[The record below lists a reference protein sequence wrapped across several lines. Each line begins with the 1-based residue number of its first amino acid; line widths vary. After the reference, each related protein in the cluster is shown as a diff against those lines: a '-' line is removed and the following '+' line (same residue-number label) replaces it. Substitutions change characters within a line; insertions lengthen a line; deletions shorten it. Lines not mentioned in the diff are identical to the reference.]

1 MAQAMAENP
10 KMLLRRRNFL
20 AVTLGLPLLCRG
32 RALAQT
38 TSKPVEIGFAY
49 EGIAPSGAVRAKALQ
64 EGLHSRGFEEGRD
77 FTIVVKTAESR
88 QDQFEPIVHELVQRD
103 VKVLFVAGHSIVR
116 MAKKATSTIPIVALD
131 LEADPVKDGLVQSVA
146 RPGGN
151 LTGMFFDFP
160 DFAKKWLQL
169 LAEVQPN
176 LHRLAVLWDT
186 STAEHQ
192 VDAVSGEARAR
203 NVALQIL
210 KAHSP
215 ADFEP
220 AFDAATDGKADAMLI
235 LSSPLFGTN
244 PKLLAEPAI
253 RHKLPTITFFPEFAR
268 VGGLMAYGTNLIDLF
283 SQAGVVIAKILSGET
298 PATLPVERPSR
309 FQLIVNLKT
318 AARIGVTVPTSIL
331 LRADEVV
338 E

>member
-1 MAQAMAENP
+1 
-10 KMLLRRRNFL
+10 MLLRRRAFL
-20 AVTLGLPLLCRG
+20 TGALGLPLLRLG
-32 RALAQT
+32 RATAQIPG
-38 TSKPVEIGFAY
+38 KPVEIGFAY
-49 EGIAPSGAVRAKALQ
+49 EGVAPAGAVRAKAFQ
-64 EGLHSRGFEEGRD
+64 EGLRSRGFEEGRD
-77 FTIVVKTAESR
+77 IVTVVRTAGTH
-88 QDQFEPIVHELVQRD
+88 QDQFEPIVRELVARN

-116 MAKKATSTIPIVALD
+116 KAKEATKTIPIVALD
-131 LEADPVKDGLVQSVA
+131 LEADPVKDGLVESIA

-169 LAEVQPN
+169 LVEVLPH
-176 LHRLAVLWDT
+176 LKRLAVLWDT

-192 VDAVSGEARAR
+192 LDAVSDEARAR
-203 NVALQIL
+203 HVTLQIL

-220 AFDAATDGKADAMLI
+220 AFDATTDGNADAMLI

-244 PKLLAEPAI
+244 PKLIAEPAL
-253 RHKLPTITFFPEFAR
+253 RHKLPAITFFPEFAR

-283 SQAGVVIAKILSGET
+283 SQAGIVVAKILGGEA
-298 PATLPVERPSR
+298 PAILPVERPSR
-309 FQLIVNLKT
+309 FQLVVNMKT
-318 AARIGVTVPTSIL
+318 AATLGVTMPTSIL
-331 LRADEVV
+331 LRADEVI

>member
-1 MAQAMAENP
+1 
-10 KMLLRRRNFL
+10 MLLRRRAFL
-20 AVTLGLPLLCRG
+20 TGAFGLPLLRLD
-32 RALAQT
+32 RATAQT
-38 TSKPVEIGFAY
+38 ARKPVEIGFAY
-49 EGIAPSGAVRAKALQ
+49 EGIAPAGAVRAKAFQ
-64 EGLHSRGFEEGRD
+64 EGLRSRGFEEGRD
-77 FTIVVKTAESR
+77 VVTVVKTAETR
-88 QDQFEPIVHELVQRD
+88 QDQFEPIVRELVARN
-103 VKVLFVAGHSIVR
+103 VKVLFVAGHSIVQK
-116 MAKKATSTIPIVALD
+116 AKEATKAIPIVALD
-131 LEADPVKDGLVQSVA
+131 LEADPVKDGLVESIA

-169 LAEVQPN
+169 LVEVLPN
-176 LHRLAVLWDT
+176 LKRLAVLWDM

-192 VDAVSGEARAR
+192 LDAVSDEARAR
-203 NVALQIL
+203 GVTLQIL

-220 AFDAATDGKADAMLI
+220 AFDAAADGNADAMLI

-244 PKLLAEPAI
+244 PRLIAEPAL
-253 RHKLPTITFFPEFAR
+253 RHKLPAITFFPEFAR

-283 SQAGVVIAKILSGET
+283 SQAGVVVAKVLGGET

-309 FQLIVNLKT
+309 FQLVVNMKT
-318 AARIGVTVPTSIL
+318 AATLGVTIPTSIL
-331 LRADEVV
+331 LRADEVI

>member
-49 EGIAPSGAVRAKALQ
+49 EGIAPSGAVRAKALL

-192 VDAVSGEARAR
+192 VDAVSDEARAR
-203 NVALQIL
+203 NVALQIH

>member
-1 MAQAMAENP
+1 
-10 KMLLRRRNFL
+10 
-20 AVTLGLPLLCRG
+20 
-32 RALAQT
+32 
-38 TSKPVEIGFAY
+38 
-49 EGIAPSGAVRAKALQ
+49 
-64 EGLHSRGFEEGRD
+64 
-77 FTIVVKTAESR
+77 
-88 QDQFEPIVHELVQRD
+88 VQRG

-116 MAKKATSTIPIVALD
+116 MAKAATTTIPIVALD
-131 LEADPVKDGLVQSVA
+131 LEADPVKDALVQSIA

-192 VDAVSGEARAR
+192 VDAVSDEARAR

-220 AFDAATDGKADAMLI
+220 AFDAATGGRADAMLI

-244 PKLLAEPAI
+244 PKLIAEPAI

-283 SQAGVVIAKILSGET
+283 SQAGVVIAKILGGET

-309 FQLIVNLKT
+309 FQLVVNLKT
-318 AARIGVTVPTSIL
+318 AGQIGVTVPTSIL
-331 LRADEVV
+331 LRADEVI

>member
-1 MAQAMAENP
+1 MARAMAENP

-38 TSKPVEIGFAY
+38 SSKPVEIGFAY
-49 EGIAPSGAVRAKALQ
+49 EGIAPSGAVRAKALR

-88 QDQFEPIVHELVQRD
+88 QDQFEPIVHQLVQRD

-116 MAKKATSTIPIVALD
+116 MAKDATTIPIVALD

-192 VDAVSGEARAR
+192 VDAVSDEARAR

-210 KAHSP
+210 KARSP

-318 AARIGVTVPTSIL
+318 AAQIGVTVPTSIL

>member
-1 MAQAMAENP
+1 
-10 KMLLRRRNFL
+10 
-20 AVTLGLPLLCRG
+20 
-32 RALAQT
+32 
-38 TSKPVEIGFAY
+38 
-49 EGIAPSGAVRAKALQ
+49 
-64 EGLHSRGFEEGRD
+64 
-77 FTIVVKTAESR
+77 
-88 QDQFEPIVHELVQRD
+88 

-192 VDAVSGEARAR
+192 VNAVSDEARSR

-220 AFDAATDGKADAMLI
+220 AFDAATAGKADAMLI

>member
-1 MAQAMAENP
+1 MARAMAENP

-38 TSKPVEIGFAY
+38 SSKPVEIGFAY
-49 EGIAPSGAVRAKALQ
+49 EGIAPSGAVRAKALR

-88 QDQFEPIVHELVQRD
+88 QDQFEPIVHQLVQRD

-116 MAKKATSTIPIVALD
+116 MAKDATTTIPIVALD

-192 VDAVSGEARAR
+192 VDAISDEARAR

-210 KAHSP
+210 KARSP
-215 ADFEP
+215 ANFEP

-318 AARIGVTVPTSIL
+318 AAQIGVTVPTSIL